1 MTRPQCS
8 PAVRAQAS
16 VATLIAAC
24 TVALAAGHWFDRGA
38 GALTRAD
45 MALRIDPNRATAA
58 ELELL
63 PRIGPA
69 LARAII
75 EHREQAAVQPAFRT
89 VADLD
94 AIRGVGPATLAEI
107 APHLALP
114 ADEP

>member
-1 MTRPQCS
+1 MTRSQGS
-8 PAVRAQAS
+8 PAARAQAS
-16 VATLIAAC
+16 IATLIAAC
-24 TVALAAGHWFDRGA
+24 SLALATGHWFQRGA
-38 GALTRAD
+38 DTLTRAD
-45 MALRIDPNRATAA
+45 VVLRIDPNRASAA

-89 VADLD
+89 LADLD
-94 AIRGVGPATLAEI
+94 AIPRIGPATFAEI

-114 ADEP
+114 ADQP